1 MEKINWINGQSGG
14 TPLSAE
20 NLNLMQDNAENAI
33 NEVATNIE
41 QLKADLEPVILWEG
55 DLGEAGKSATLIDD
69 YTEYEKII
77 ILGQWQGRYCST
89 FIYPDSQSNGSLE
102 ARFFNN
108 SYMYHYKCYFEFS
121 GTTLNLVSGAGLV
134 NGSSGGV
141 SGAFTGSCQMSI
153 NKIIGYNKKGA

>member
-1 MEKINWINGQSGG
+1 MNQSIKFKDNKYLDSTGIVH
-14 TPLSAE
+14 
-20 NLNLMQDNAENAI
+20 NKKKLNEI
-33 NEVATNIE
+33 
-41 QLKADLEPVILWEG
+41 LEPVILWEG

>member
-1 MEKINWINGQSGG
+1 MNQSIKFKDNKYLDSTGIVH
-14 TPLSAE
+14 
-20 NLNLMQDNAENAI
+20 NKKKLNEI
-33 NEVATNIE
+33 
-41 QLKADLEPVILWEG
+41 LEPVTLWEG
-55 DLGEAGKSATLIDD
+55 DLGEAGKSATLIDN
-69 YTEYEKII
+69 YTNYEKIV

-134 NGSSGGV
+134 NNKSGGI

-153 NKIIGYNKKGA
+153 NKIIGYKKKGV